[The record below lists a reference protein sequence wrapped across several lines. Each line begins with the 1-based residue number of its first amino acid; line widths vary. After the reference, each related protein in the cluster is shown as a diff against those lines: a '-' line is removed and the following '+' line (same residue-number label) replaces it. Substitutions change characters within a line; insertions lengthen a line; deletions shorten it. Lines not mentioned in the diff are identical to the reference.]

1 MNEYIPSPT
10 RWVAEHVELYEGSG
24 GTEGSTLN
32 GLSVII
38 VTNKGKKTGAIRKTP
53 LMRVSDGS
61 SYVLV
66 ASMGGAPKHPLW
78 YHNLIADSKVEIRD
92 GVNVYSM
99 VAKEINDTNE
109 RSRLWKLAVEAF
121 PPYQEYQNKTERT
134 IPVFLAE

>member
-1 MNEYIPSPT
+1 MNKYIPST
-10 RWVAEHVELYEGSG
+10 SKWVADQVELYEASG
-24 GTEGSTLN
+24 GTEGTTLR
-32 GLSVII
+32 GLPVIL
-38 VTNKGKKTGAIRKTP
+38 VTNTGWKTGAIRKTP
-53 LMRVSDGS
+53 LMKVTDGNR
-61 SYVLV
+61 YILI
-66 ASMGGAPKHPLW
+66 ASQGGAPKHPLW
-78 YHNLIADSKVEIRD
+78 YHNLKADSKVEIRD

>member
-1 MNEYIPSPT
+1 MNKYIPST
-10 RWVAEHVELYEGSG
+10 SKWVADQVELYEASG
-24 GTEGSTLN
+24 GTEGTTLR
-32 GLSVII
+32 GLPVIL
-38 VTNKGKKTGAIRKTP
+38 VTNTGWKTGATRKTP
-53 LMRVSDGS
+53 LMKVTDGNR
-61 SYVLV
+61 YILI
-66 ASMGGAPKHPLW
+66 ASQGGAPKHPLW
-78 YHNLIADSKVEIRD
+78 YHNLKADSKVEIRD